1 MTSIIK
7 PSALEYI
14 RESRDDTAFA
24 IFLRGSREKAGKT
37 LKDLSEL
44 TGLSRTYIWGL
55 EHGRHVPN
63 LLIAGKLG
71 YAYGANIQT
80 LYKLMMADE
89 EYYSALRSGK
99 TRK

>member
-1 MTSIIK
+1 MTAILR
-7 PSALEYI
+7 PSALPI
-14 RESRDDTAFA
+14 LREHRDDTMFA
-24 IFLRGSREKAGKT
+24 LFLRETRAKAGKT

-71 YAYGANIQT
+71 DAYGANIQT
-80 LYKLMMADE
+80 LYKLMMVDE
-89 EYYSALRSGK
+89 GYYNALRSGK
-99 TRK
+99 ARK